1 MKIRILLIVLFG
13 LYAIPGISN
22 IKLPNLI
29 MDNMVLQQRSKVL
42 LWGEQD
48 ANERIT
54 ITTSWNNK
62 TYTISSDHSG
72 EFEVEVETIE
82 AGGPYTILFKNSKE
96 EKLLKNVMLG
106 EVWLCGGQSNMDISF
121 RGLANQPVAHALEH
135 IMDSNY
141 PNLRIYRVPRAF
153 DFEVTNDVKGDW
165 RVSTPNTAEI
175 FSAIGFIFGRQLH
188 KQLNV
193 PVGIILSAWGGSKV
207 EAWMSKEKLASHT
220 EIRYAPEITN
230 SNANRSP
237 CLLFNAMI
245 NPLVRY
251 KIKGALF
258 YQGEGN
264 VTNAPLYATLF
275 PLMVEDWRERWKD
288 NFPFYYV
295 QLAPFG
301 YHNMKWDSN
310 GQEVARFRE
319 VQFNALKNI
328 PNSYIVSTSDI
339 GDEHTIHPPDKETV
353 AKRLMYQVL
362 ATNYNYKSF
371 EYNGPVYNRMDIVK
385 NTITVYF
392 DHARYGLYDSR
403 NEVNG
408 FEIAG
413 PDKVFYPAQATIHRD
428 PICIKLTADQVPNP
442 VAVRYGFKNYFQGTL
457 YNNYGLAAHPFRTDN
472 W

>member
-264 VTNAPLYATLF
+264 VTNA
-275 PLMVEDWRERWKD
+275 
-288 NFPFYYV
+288 
-295 QLAPFG
+295 
-301 YHNMKWDSN
+301 
-310 GQEVARFRE
+310 
-319 VQFNALKNI
+319 
-328 PNSYIVSTSDI
+328 
-339 GDEHTIHPPDKETV
+339 
-353 AKRLMYQVL
+353 
-362 ATNYNYKSF
+362 
-371 EYNGPVYNRMDIVK
+371 
-385 NTITVYF
+385 
-392 DHARYGLYDSR
+392 
-403 NEVNG
+403 
-408 FEIAG
+408 
-413 PDKVFYPAQATIHRD
+413 
-428 PICIKLTADQVPNP
+428 
-442 VAVRYGFKNYFQGTL
+442 
-457 YNNYGLAAHPFRTDN
+457 
-472 W
+472 